1 MPSRNVAEAQEPACA
16 ARASDRDS
24 SSSSCPRV
32 GVRRQ
37 GSGPGVPATPNGLVE
52 LGRQARPAGMPTRIT
67 WLCIPSGPVAFD
79 APLPKAPVSPNGA
92 YAVSGGRFSRT
103 ASMPC
108 AATRQAPTRSL
119 PSSSR
124 AHAGCRRYPAW
135 PHRSAR
141 MRRCIRRG
149 LQQLV
154 GWRVVRQHG
163 IGHLAR
169 CRSLFLVDNRL
180 TELHALATV
189 PPPRQPGDSCG
200 PCRLDRAGPGSL
212 LLLSRRAC

>member
-1 MPSRNVAEAQEPACA
+1 MPSRNVAEAPEPACA

-24 SSSSCPRV
+24 SSSSYPRV

-37 GSGPGVPATPNGLVE
+37 GTGPGVPATQNGLVE
-52 LGRQARPAGMPTRIT
+52 LARQARPEE
-67 WLCIPSGPVAFD
+67 CQ
-79 APLPKAPVSPNGA
+79 PVSLGCVFQADPSRLTRPPESTCFPEWCLCGFRRPLQPNRFH
-92 YAVSGGRFSRT
+92 AVCRDT
-103 ASMPC
+103 ASACPIV
-108 AATRQAPTRSL
+108 AQL
-119 PSSSR
+119 ISR
-124 AHAGCRRYPAW
+124 PRRMSTISCMA
-135 PHRSAR
+135 HRSAR

-149 LQQLV
+149 LHQLV
-154 GWRVVRQHG
+154 GWRVVRQQG

-169 CRSLFLVDNRL
+169 CRSLFLVDDCL
-180 TELHALATV
+180 TELHAPATV